1 MSNEI
6 NNDIKEKLI
15 KPACE
20 RLVSKDLHDY
30 NFEKPMYPTCIFY
43 LGKTS
48 ELYMQEMN
56 NDLNRGWGD
65 SASHIK
71 HYRISDPENV
81 MESMTDFNNNKITVD
96 VIRKEVT
103 ELMSMHDVFL
113 DMNYICVYAILETTN
128 INPNDFKKWY
138 LFLYEIQKALP
149 ISMRTILMVI
159 LNQSLAY
166 LDSSEKIRESLL
178 ELYDDSEIGGPKEHI
193 YDSVFLFSNRLRN
206 GGFINLNYDSEDYA
220 DYNLF
225 ADLILLTDT
234 NSSNTSE
241 RIAKLYNKTVPA
253 ISASYAH
260 LSKPTW
266 EIAMITLK
274 RCLSIIKEAL
284 GESRNN
290 NIDRDI
296 ISKVLNIS
304 NGSMPVI
311 DEFYN
316 TNIQPKINSGLPAI
330 DYLPTKKDCKLL
342 NYNVADNETQGCLS
356 AFVQINFL
364 DTSKKIINENKTQL
378 VNQIKNHIIKRLT
391 LPQQR
396 SFHYY
401 SANIEEEVYNL
412 LSLRSPIDVSRINT
426 VDAIKLIAKK
436 KTIEYFA
443 PLVVT
448 ALKEIKESSGISIKL
463 FENIYLSVNK
473 MTAGSN
479 DGLFQRVHEFYEDIV
494 NLYYADNSRIESITK
509 RIVSNCQSQ
518 EDVFNEL
525 NTELNSI
532 FSNYPI
538 FGMSFVDEL
547 AERMKSKGDSFN
559 IGSLIASEL
568 LQDIDKKLALYSYNV
583 YPSHYY
589 EAYFLNTSIETENS
603 PVTVLAERANAI
615 NIPISFQNTLNNER
629 IETIWFYQC
638 SEDNIRA

>member
-1 MSNEI
+1 MPNGI
-6 NNDIKEKLI
+6 NIDINEKLI

-20 RLVSKDLHDY
+20 KLVSKDLHDY

-43 LGKTS
+43 LGKSS
-48 ELYMQEMN
+48 ELYMKEMN

-65 SASHIK
+65 SASQIK

-103 ELMSMHDVFL
+103 ELMSLHDVFL
-113 DMNYICVYAILETTN
+113 DMNYICVYAILETSN
-128 INPNDFKKWY
+128 ISPNDFEKWY
-138 LFLYEIQKALP
+138 LFLYELQKALP

-178 ELYDDSEIGGPKEHI
+178 KIYDNPEIGGFKEHI

-206 GGFINLNYDSEDYA
+206 GGYINLNYDSKDYE

-234 NSSNTSE
+234 NSSSTSE

-266 EIAMITLK
+266 EIVMITLK

-284 GESRNN
+284 GESKNT
-290 NIDRDI
+290 NIDRNI
-296 ISKVLNIS
+296 IAKVLNIS

-316 TNIQPKINSGLPAI
+316 TNIHPKINSGLLAI
-330 DYLPTKKDCKLL
+330 DYLPTKKECTLL

-364 DTSKKIINENKTQL
+364 DASKKLINSNKTQL
-378 VNQIKNHIIKRLT
+378 VNQIKNHIIKKLT
-391 LPQQR
+391 LSQQR

-401 SANIEEEVYNL
+401 TGNIEEEVYSL
-412 LSLRSPIDVSRINT
+412 LSLRSPLDLSRINT
-426 VDAIKLIAKK
+426 IDAIKLITKK

-448 ALKEIKESSGISIKL
+448 ALKEIKESSGLSIKL
-463 FENIYLSVNK
+463 FETIYLSVNK

-479 DGLFQRVHEFYEDIV
+479 DGLFQRIHEFYEDIV
-494 NLYYADNSRIESITK
+494 NLYYADKSRIESITK

-518 EDVFNEL
+518 DDIFNEL

-532 FSNYPI
+532 FSAYPI

-559 IGSLIASEL
+559 VGNLIASEL
-568 LQDIDKKLALYSYNV
+568 LQDIDKKLALHSYNV
-583 YPSHYY
+583 YPDHYY
-589 EAYFLNTSIETENS
+589 EAYFLNTSIDNENS
-603 PVTVLAERANAI
+603 PVAVLAERANAI
-615 NIPISFQNTLNNER
+615 NIPISFHNTLNNER